1 MCSPPRSLYRLRTC
15 LEQSFPPSD
24 ERYGYFNLP
33 QIVYPADPDFSS
45 ARRTDYGNAQPAV
58 VVMAETADDVRNA
71 VTCAAEAG
79 YRISPRGRGHSYQTL
94 SNSNGYV
101 VIDCSLL
108 CKPEEFVFSHE
119 EGDWILEGQKYIGT
133 VYSGSGCTNAVM
145 LAATAKEFAP
155 EEGALFATGTCPS
168 VGITG
173 YLLGGGSGDVTP
185 STGWGSD
192 DVLELRAVIWNGT
205 NAEYITANKEENADF
220 FWASLG
226 GGGGLGVITDI
237 KTAIVQSP
245 EPLPHEDRRKFL
257 YIQNLEFH
265 YFGEESKR
273 EGLESFR
280 RFLYEKTEESHKFGG
295 GGFLHSESFRLNGIY
310 LGSADEF
317 IESFGKNGLLQDI
330 PPVLGY
336 HTIYRKMTSE
346 ADTLEDVCDG
356 TGPCQDWPNFHGAII
371 EFESYG
377 EAMLYKLCDQ
387 VAVVMGRTQ
396 TSGDW
401 CKDLK
406 ISPDNCVS
414 GKYDEHFS
422 HKLPICEKRGVLD
435 ALLEAAYDPESF
447 FNHGGPPEWWL
458 DLAIKDGRVPY
469 KDTDDLPTS
478 LGGLLIPD
486 VDVDTLIKISDV
498 GTGINHFQHGAPMQ
512 FSSDY
517 NAVAHRDT
525 AILIEFLRGE
535 EQRNKLLEIIS
546 EHYDDG
552 ELGFQGYYNYMNPV
566 GNPNWRKYYFGDNY
580 ERLSET
586 KLKYDQYNFFGNV
599 QQVEPAIPKKKK
611 TAEKGDFDRVDSV
624 YMRGVQG

>member
-33 QIVYPADPDFSS
+33 KIVYPADPDFSVAIRS
-45 ARRTDYGNAQPAV
+45 PFGNSQPAV

-79 YRISPRGRGHSYQTL
+79 YRISPRGRGHSYQAL

-101 VIDCSLL
+101 VVDCSRL

-155 EEGALFATGTCPS
+155 EEGGLFALGACPS

-205 NAEYITANKEENADF
+205 NAEHITANKEENTDF

-257 YIQNLEFH
+257 FPLLYFR
-265 YFGEESKR
+265 YFGEEWKR
-273 EGLESFR
+273 AGLELLR
-280 RFLYEKTEESHKFGG
+280 RFLYENPKESHKFGG
-295 GGFLHSESFRLNGIY
+295 GGFLHSEFFVLDGIY
-310 LGSADEF
+310 LGSAEEF
-317 IESFGKNGLLQDI
+317 IESFGKNYLLQDF
-330 PPVLGY
+330 PPSTGY
-336 HTIYRKMTSE
+336 HTIYQKLTSE

-377 EAMLYKLCDQ
+377 EAMLYKLCYQ
-387 VAVVMGRTQ
+387 VAVRDDIEMRGTQ

-406 ISPDNCVS
+406 ISSDNCVS
-414 GKYDEHFS
+414 GKYGQ
-422 HKLPICEKRGVLD
+422 KVPICGKREVLD

-447 FNHGGPPEWWL
+447 FNHGGYPEWYV
-458 DLAIKDGRVPY
+458 DLAIKEGRTVWR
-469 KDTDDLPTS
+469 DSDDIPTS

-486 VDVDTLIKISDV
+486 VDVDTLIKISNV
-498 GTGINHFQHGAPMQ
+498 GTSINHFQHGAPMQ

-525 AILIEFLRGE
+525 AIIIEFLRGE

-566 GNPNWRKYYFGDNY
+566 GNPNWRKYYFGDKY

-586 KLKYDQYNFFGNV
+586 KLFGNV